1 MYAHQSGF
9 RRYHG
14 TETALIRIIDQ
25 MLFDL
30 DKNRVSGLVFIDH
43 RKAFDMVDH
52 EILMANLKAYGMS
65 DGSVTWFQSY
75 LCDRQ
80 QFVSIGGH
88 DSTRVNVFHGVP
100 QGSILGPLFFIIFIN
115 DLPLHIQSEDV
126 ELDLYADNT
135 TLSYSTDI
143 HTIDKVQDT
152 LNCALRDVEDW
163 ANSNKLPLNKSK
175 SKSLL
180 ITEKRLKKKISSEDQ
195 LSLITSNGELL
206 EQVDSARRLGL
217 GLVYTSNFICAEYNC
232 LIEHIKYGKL
242 N

>member
-1 MYAHQSGF
+1 
-9 RRYHG
+9 
-14 TETALIRIIDQ
+14 
-25 MLFDL
+25 MLFEL
-30 DKNRVSGLVFIDH
+30 DKNRVSGLVFIDY

-52 EILMANLKAYGMS
+52 EILMAKLKAYGMS

-88 DSTRVNVFHGVP
+88 DSTCVNVSYSAP

-143 HTIDKVQDT
+143 HTIDNVHDT

-163 ANSNKLPLNKSK
+163 ANSIKLPLNESK

-180 ITEKRLKKKISSEDQ
+180 NRKTPKEKDIFRRP
-195 LSLITSNGELL
+195 TLL
-206 EQVDSARRLGL
+206 D
-217 GLVYTSNFICAEYNC
+217 NI
-232 LIEHIKYGKL
+232 
-242 N
+242 